1 MRSHDIHLNEIGA
14 VLKEFDSSK
23 NPTELGNST
32 CSDLCPYAST
42 EDIHAQTKP
51 KGINS
56 SAIILKLKPDL
67 NSNESSYPTR
77 DNQRSP
83 RVSLQ
88 ATKPCWTRVVR
99 VNNKPTEELSH
110 GRSSKGNRTSALS
123 DDHSKLPN
131 KRYQVSRSEEDA
143 IIKLAE
149 ADTQPRQSP

>member
-1 MRSHDIHLNEIGA
+1 MLETSNDVQE
-14 VLKEFDSSK
+14 
-23 NPTELGNST
+23 
-32 CSDLCPYAST
+32 LCPYAST

-56 SAIILKLKPDL
+56 SAIISKLKPDL

-77 DNQRSP
+77 DNQKSP

-88 ATKPCWTRVVR
+88 ATKPRWTRFVR

-110 GRSSKGNRTSALS
+110 GKSSKGKRTTTLS

-149 ADTQPRQSP
+149 ADTQPHQSP